1 MNILNK
7 KQKKLILAE
16 EVFYFFSSLL
26 LVFVVMELIFP
37 RIILVYFN
45 MNIPLVLVIVS
56 GVNLLLSQK

>member
-7 KQKKLILAE
+7 RQKRLILAE

-26 LVFVVMELIFP
+26 FVFVVMELIFP

-45 MNIPLVLVIVS
+45 INILLVLVIAS
-56 GVNLLLSQK
+56 GINLLLSQK